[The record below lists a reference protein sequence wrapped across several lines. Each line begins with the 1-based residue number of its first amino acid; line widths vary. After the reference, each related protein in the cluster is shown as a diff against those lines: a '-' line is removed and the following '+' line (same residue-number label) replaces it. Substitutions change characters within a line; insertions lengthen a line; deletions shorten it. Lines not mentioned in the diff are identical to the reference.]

1 MIQNRITDLKSV
13 FPISLLTKL
22 KLNDRLVIRDKRY
35 IINSFK
41 SNLTSGEVNLS
52 LIMDLRPTNPIMVIP
67 TNPSANCVD
76 VPITL
81 YNNVVSATITT
92 TTAGVT
98 ITPSTVTSSQII
110 SVCVPVNNNPKCY
123 IMDES
128 NNALFP
134 PILHKFI
141 VTETN
146 VPLIKENYTVQTIP
160 LLVTQTYQN
169 GSITENTILIQQP

>member
-1 MIQNRITDLKSV
+1 
-13 FPISLLTKL
+13 
-22 KLNDRLVIRDKRY
+22 
-35 IINSFK
+35 
-41 SNLTSGEVNLS
+41 
-52 LIMDLRPTNPIMVIP
+52 MDLRPTNPIMVIP
-67 TNPSANCVD
+67 TNPTANCVD

-134 PILHKFI
+134 PILHNFNSTTMIQEIIDMLKI
-141 VTETN
+141 TDHLGVSENIEIAKGKYKLTDN
-146 VPLIKENYTVQTIP
+146 LKEIYKQEKRKLYFKNKK
-160 LLVTQTYQN
+160 
-169 GSITENTILIQQP
+169 